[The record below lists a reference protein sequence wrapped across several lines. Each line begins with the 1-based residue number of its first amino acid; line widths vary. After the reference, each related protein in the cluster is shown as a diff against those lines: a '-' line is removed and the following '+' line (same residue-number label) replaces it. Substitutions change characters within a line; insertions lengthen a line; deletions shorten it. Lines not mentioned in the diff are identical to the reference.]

1 MAYEFVNWFND
12 KHQQGVTLDG
22 DPGMSFFN
30 EISQKEGAATGIVIA
45 DKIKQNTNNIA
56 AASSASSG
64 DDGTGRKGDGKNAQL
79 LSQFRQKVL
88 INSGNQ
94 AVSLDG
100 FYQSVIGQM
109 SVDAQQ
115 ANRLKSNSE
124 TLQGAVEQ
132 RRQSTSA
139 VSLDEEMTNMIQ
151 FQHAYN
157 ASARMVTMIDEMLD
171 KIVNGLG
178 TGGR

>member
-1 MAYEFVNWFND
+1 
-12 KHQQGVTLDG
+12 
-22 DPGMSFFN
+22 
-30 EISQKEGAATGIVIA
+30 
-45 DKIKQNTNNIA
+45 
-56 AASSASSG
+56 
-64 DDGTGRKGDGKNAQL
+64 
-79 LSQFRQKVL
+79 VL
-88 INSGNQ
+88 IKSGNQ
-94 AVSLDG
+94 DISLDG
-100 FYQSVIGQM
+100 FYQSIIGQM

>member
-1 MAYEFVNWFND
+1 MVRM
-12 KHQQGVTLDG
+12 VC
-22 DPGMSFFN
+22 PFN

-56 AASSASSG
+56 AASSASSE
-64 DDGTGRKGDGKNAQL
+64 DDGTGRKGDGQNAQL

-88 INSGNQ
+88 INSGNG

-115 ANRLKSNSE
+115 ANRLKVIQKLSKELWSK
-124 TLQGAVEQ
+124 GA
-132 RRQSTSA
+132 
-139 VSLDEEMTNMIQ
+139 SLPVQ
-151 FQHAYN
+151 FHWMK
-157 ASARMVTMIDEMLD
+157 R
-171 KIVNGLG
+171 
-178 TGGR
+178 